1 MATSNSQLE
10 VAFVFV
16 VALSLKIFELQCKC
30 PCAIIDI
37 REEKTMQTNDLY
49 VQQLENVIINRLL
62 PVYRLYYEQ
71 KGEFPPELDLEVIK
85 RMHRQEPA
93 LFKRWPLA
101 TNKQGF

>member
-1 MATSNSQLE
+1 
-10 VAFVFV
+10 
-16 VALSLKIFELQCKC
+16 
-30 PCAIIDI
+30 
-37 REEKTMQTNDLY
+37 MQTNDLY

-101 TNKQGF
+101 QNKQGFWRLPRTSESQEKTKQSLSYSQAAGPIQPGQNPFSSS